1 MSCKIS
7 SQISSRLRQLPLN
20 LKIKKDIVLQL
31 LTAARGRNRKKK
43 KKEGMML
50 PNINSQMEVGSLG
63 GWPDAAG
70 TSEHWMSN
78 STPCL
83 DTSFSRL
90 VAGIPQQ
97 EWQRLV
103 VHTYTSVCC
112 LACSRLHHGKTFSLL
127 FFFFLLFW
135 VEPWEPAILKHTA
148 QFSVPCL
155 VFNAYVSDFTASS
168 HSQLQSR
175 CLGNRSIPLIAPPWY
190 GWAWWSRKE
199 LLPLVTTLRRHSVL
213 LCTAPSWGLFL
224 NAAIASCAWLN
235 Y

>member
-20 LKIKKDIVLQL
+20 LKIKKEVVLQL
-31 LTAARGRNRKKK
+31 LTAVRGRNGKRK

-50 PNINSQMEVGSLG
+50 PNISSQMEVGSLG

-127 FFFFLLFW
+127 VFFFFSFSEWNLENLLSWNTQLNSVCHAWFLMLMCQISQQ
-135 VEPWEPAILKHTA
+135 VVTLSCNPGAWEIDPSL
-148 QFSVPCL
+148 L
-155 VFNAYVSDFTASS
+155 
-168 HSQLQSR
+168 
-175 CLGNRSIPLIAPPWY
+175 
-190 GWAWWSRKE
+190 
-199 LLPLVTTLRRHSVL
+199 LLPHGMGEHDG
-213 LCTAPSWGLFL
+213 AGK
-224 NAAIASCAWLN
+224 SCCH
-235 Y
+235 